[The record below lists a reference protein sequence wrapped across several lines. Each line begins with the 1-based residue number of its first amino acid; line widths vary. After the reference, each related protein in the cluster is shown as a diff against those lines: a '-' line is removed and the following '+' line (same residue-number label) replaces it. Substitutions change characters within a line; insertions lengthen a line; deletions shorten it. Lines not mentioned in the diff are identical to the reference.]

1 MLEIASPLSGLAM
14 TEYSLMENLARILM
28 IGGIILF
35 LVGGGVFLAAKF
47 GIPLG
52 RLPGDI
58 HIEGKS
64 GSFYFPVVTSI
75 VLSILLTIIL
85 NIIIRL
91 FRK

>member
-1 MLEIASPLSGLAM
+1 M
-14 TEYSLMENLARILM
+14 TEQVIMENLARILM

-35 LVGGGVFLAAKF
+35 LVGGGVYLAAKF

-58 HIEGKS
+58 HIEGKN
-64 GSFYFPVVTSI
+64 GSFYFPIVTSI
-75 VLSILLTIIL
+75 VLSIILTIVL